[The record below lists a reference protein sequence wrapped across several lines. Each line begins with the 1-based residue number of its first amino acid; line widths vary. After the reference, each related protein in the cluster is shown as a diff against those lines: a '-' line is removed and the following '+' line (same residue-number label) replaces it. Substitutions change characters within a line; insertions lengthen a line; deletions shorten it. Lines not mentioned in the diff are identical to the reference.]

1 MADENFQESSQNID
15 IIQDP
20 SPRIHDPYQANL
32 QQPSLENLL
41 CIPSNYIRKLEAKIQ
56 SACSSPELFTPA
68 VLKVAQIKLS
78 FLLAKESVQV
88 WGEGGQDVS
97 SCRIFTVVQDYFVK
111 LMVMFMNTC
120 PAFQSLPT
128 ECKAGLLR

>member
-1 MADENFQESSQNID
+1 MNDEKIQENSQNID
-15 IIQDP
+15 IIQDH

-97 SCRIFTVVQDYFVK
+97 SCRMFTVVQVK
-111 LMVMFMNTC
+111 RIFL
-120 PAFQSLPT
+120 L
-128 ECKAGLLR
+128 GLQHVNYARTILSN